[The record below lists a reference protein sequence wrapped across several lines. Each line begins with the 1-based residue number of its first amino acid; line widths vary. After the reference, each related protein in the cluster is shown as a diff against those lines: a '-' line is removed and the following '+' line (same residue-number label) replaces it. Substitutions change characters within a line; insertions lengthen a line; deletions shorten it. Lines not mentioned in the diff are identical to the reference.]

1 VPHNRFRGEDKVIYV
16 CDKLS
21 RVPISPDLV
30 QHIKL
35 CTVAI
40 ALDLGPKLHPKI
52 LGTGFTISE
61 QGHVLTNAHVAIS
74 LLTPLEY
81 WHTLQLSPRSC
92 IIAYQFFPE
101 KGMAEIKVPIRLI
114 TAVTGKNVVPG
125 GVVYG
130 GPPDLSVIA
139 TGFDRSPCLK
149 LTKEELP
156 PEGTEV
162 YFCGFPLGE
171 AMFYTE
177 HGREQIT
184 STLQRGI
191 ISAHLPFSG
200 IPNPH
205 AFVMDATCNPGN
217 SGSAVINPN
226 DGSVIG
232 VVFAKRTEA
241 FTYAVASR
249 GFEQLV
255 NKAVEIEKS
264 GVQASSDYMQVGKE
278 YSPPDDLQSDVAKWW
293 LKQGTK
299 SDTDKAK

>member
-1 VPHNRFRGEDKVIYV
+1 
-16 CDKLS
+16 
-21 RVPISPDLV
+21 VPISPDLV
-30 QHIKL
+30 RHIKL

-40 ALDLGPKLHPKI
+40 ALDLGPELHPKI

-61 QGHVLTNAHVAIS
+61 QGHILTNTHVAVS

-81 WHTLQLSPRSC
+81 WHTVQLSPRSC
-92 IIAYQFFPE
+92 IIAYQFIPE
-101 KGMAEIKVPIRLI
+101 KGMAEFKVPIKSI
-114 TAVTGKNVVPG
+114 MSVTGKNVLPG
-125 GVVYG
+125 GVMYG
-130 GPPDLSVIA
+130 GPPDLSIIS
-139 TGFDRSPCLK
+139 TGFKKTPCLRLAEK
-149 LTKEELP
+149 ELP

-171 AMFYTE
+171 QMFYTE
-177 HGREQIT
+177 YGREQVT

-217 SGSAVINPN
+217 SGSAVLNPE

-249 GFEQLV
+249 GFDQLV
-255 NKAVEIEKS
+255 DKIMEADQGGAQQGTIT
-264 GVQASSDYMQVGKE
+264 MQMGKE
-278 YSPPDDLQSDVAKWW
+278 YIPPSDLQSDITKMRIEAERNP
-293 LKQGTK
+293 LKGETK
-299 SDTDKAK
+299 

>member
-1 VPHNRFRGEDKVIYV
+1 M
-16 CDKLS
+16 
-21 RVPISPDLV
+21 PISPELV
-30 QHIKL
+30 HKIKL

-40 ALDLGPKLHPKI
+40 ALDLGPQFHPKI

-61 QGHVLTNAHVAIS
+61 QGHVLTNAHVAIA
-74 LLTPLEY
+74 LMTPLEY

-92 IIAYQFFPE
+92 VIAYELIPE
-101 KGMAEIKVPIRLI
+101 KGMAEIKGPIKSVM
-114 TAVTGKNVVPG
+114 AVTGKSVAPG
-125 GVVYG
+125 GIMYG
-130 GPPDLSVIA
+130 GPPDLSVIS
-139 TGFDRSPCLK
+139 TGFNKTPYLK
-149 LTKEELP
+149 LAEKELP

-171 AMFYTE
+171 RMFYTE

-205 AFVMDATCNPGN
+205 AFVLDATCNPGN
-217 SGSAVINPN
+217 SGSAVINPE

-241 FTYAVASR
+241 FTYAVASH
-249 GFEQLV
+249 GFDKLV
-255 NKAVEIEKS
+255 QKILEADKT
-264 GVQASSDYMQVGKE
+264 GVQQGVGYLQMGKE
-278 YSPPDDLQSDVAKWW
+278 YRPPDDLQSDLIK
-293 LKQGTK
+293 KQMERERKPPTDETK
-299 SDTDKAK
+299 

>member
-1 VPHNRFRGEDKVIYV
+1 
-16 CDKLS
+16 
-21 RVPISPDLV
+21 VPISPDLV
-30 QHIKL
+30 QRIKL

-40 ALDLGPKLHPKI
+40 ALDLGPNLHPKI

-61 QGHVLTNAHVAIS
+61 QGHVLTNAHVAVA

-81 WHTLQLSPRSC
+81 WHTVQLSPRSC
-92 IIAYQFFPE
+92 VIAYQFFPG
-101 KGMAEIKVPIRLI
+101 KGMGEIKVPIKSI
-114 TAVTGKNVVPG
+114 TTVTGKNVAPG
-125 GVVYG
+125 GVMYG

-139 TGFDRSPCLK
+139 TGFNKTPCLK
-149 LTKEELP
+149 LTKKELP

-171 AMFYTE
+171 HMFYTE

-217 SGSAVINPN
+217 SGSAVIDPE

-241 FTYAVASR
+241 FTYAVAAR

-255 NKAVEIEKS
+255 DKVAEIEKS
-264 GVQASSDYMQVGKE
+264 GVQQASGYMEMGKE
-278 YSPPDDLQSDVAKWW
+278 YSPPENLQSDISKMR
-293 LKQGTK
+293 LKKEKQPGTDDSK
-299 SDTDKAK
+299 

>member
-1 VPHNRFRGEDKVIYV
+1 
-16 CDKLS
+16 
-21 RVPISPDLV
+21 VPISPELV
-30 QHIKL
+30 QQLKL

-52 LGTGFTISE
+52 LGTGFSISE
-61 QGHVLTNAHVAIS
+61 HGHVLTNAHVVMA
-74 LLTPLEY
+74 LMTPLEY

-92 IIAYQFFPE
+92 VIAYQFVPG
-101 KGMAEIKVPIRLI
+101 KGMAEIKAPIKSVM
-114 TAVTGKNVVPG
+114 AVTGKNVVPG
-125 GVVYG
+125 GVIYG

-139 TGFDRSPCLK
+139 TGFQKTPFLR
-149 LTKEELP
+149 LTEKELP

-171 AMFYTE
+171 QMFYTE
-177 HGREQIT
+177 HGREQVT

-191 ISAHLPFSG
+191 IGAHLPFSG

-217 SGSAVINPN
+217 SGSAVINPAHG
-226 DGSVIG
+226 DVIG

-255 NKAVEIEKS
+255 VKIMELEKAGFE
-264 GVQASSDYMQVGKE
+264 GGTGHLQMGRE
-278 YSPPDDLQSDVAKWW
+278 YAPPEDLQSEIVKGIMEEG
-293 LKQGTK
+293 KK
-299 SDTDKAK
+299 RRTDEPK